1 MTRLDVVLAATFHED
16 WLKYFKP
23 LHAPTAG
30 SVREK
35 PEEHAGA
42 GKGGGS
48 KKGGFY
54 RAVGFNFG
62 KRRGQGSDATGG
74 ECLDASIGRV
84 KGLVLRYLGRGLKRT
99 SKGLDRWWPVCG
111 GNVRGVEGIGR
122 GCAATEFEREWIAR
136 AIGQKQSVATE
147 CSTRTKEHR
156 GGPRDKRL
164 IFVFC

>member
-1 MTRLDVVLAATFHED
+1 M
-16 WLKYFKP
+16 
-23 LHAPTAG
+23 HAPTAG

-42 GKGGGS
+42 GKGEGN

-54 RAVGFNFG
+54 RALGFNFG
-62 KRRGQGSDATGG
+62 KRREQGSDAAGG

-84 KGLVLRYLGRGLKRT
+84 KGLVLRYLERGLKRT
-99 SKGLDRWWPVCG
+99 SKGLDRRWPVCG
-111 GNVRGVEGIGR
+111 GNVRGGR
-122 GCAATEFEREWIAR
+122 GGWSGMRGDGEREWIAR